1 MKTIEYALYI
11 RFTIIFLL
19 VTALA
24 LAASHFLRAYTGFS
38 RTSILSFLPLFV
50 AALDAGAASFR
61 KMGRRPKAREI
72 WPVAVGFSVI
82 AFLIG
87 LGLAFLFMG
96 AGLVEA
102 FSNPAILMMM
112 LVMLAILLVASFFF
126 FRLGAKIGADAA
138 A

>member
-1 MKTIEYALYI
+1 MKSIEYALYI

-19 VTALA
+19 VTAIT

-61 KMGRRPKAREI
+61 KMGRRPETREI
-72 WPVAVGFSVI
+72 WRMAIGFSVI

-87 LGLAFLFMG
+87 IGLGFLFMG
-96 AGLVEA
+96 AGLIEA

-112 LVMLAILLVASFFF
+112 LVMLAVLLAGSFFF